1 MVALSQELRLY
12 GALDIQC
19 ITINVGAFVE
29 RLRCGAFRH
38 IVLSFR
44 YGGGAFDSHGLVVI
58 AWFSEGTRQANLGVH
73 FLAHLFV
80 HVLTGDGTLDPHGT
94 MVNAGTSHPGYVGPA
109 VYFAIIGTR
118 LVREIV
124 LDCQELSTNEALKT
138 VLVEHNIVDGPD
150 LLGLVHLSLTPVAG
164 IPLGE
169 GRPKQGGE
177 SLEAPLRGLGFR
189 RGDCH

>member
-1 MVALSQELRLY
+1 MVALSQELCLY
-12 GALDIQC
+12 GTLDIQR
-19 ITINVGAFVE
+19 ITVYVGAFVE
-29 RLRCGAFRH
+29 RLSCGAFSH

-44 YGGGAFDSHGLVVI
+44 YGGGAFDSHRLVVI

-80 HVLTGDGTLDPHGT
+80 HILAGDSIFDPHGT
-94 MVNAGTSHPGYVGPA
+94 MVNAGASHPGYVRPA
-109 VYFAIIGTR
+109 VHLAIIGTR
-118 LVREIV
+118 LVGEIV
-124 LDCQELSTNEALKT
+124 LDCQELSTNNALKT

-150 LLGLVHLSLTPVAG
+150 LLGVVHLDLAPVTG

-169 GRPKQGGE
+169 GGPEQGGE
-177 SLEAPLRGLGFR
+177 SLEAPLCGLGIR